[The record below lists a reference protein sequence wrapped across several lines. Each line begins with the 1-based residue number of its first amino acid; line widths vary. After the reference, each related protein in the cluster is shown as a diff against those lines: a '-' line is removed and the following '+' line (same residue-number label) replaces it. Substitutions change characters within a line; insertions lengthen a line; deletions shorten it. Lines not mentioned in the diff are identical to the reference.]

1 MNELNALSPLDGR
14 YGSRL
19 TELRPFFSELG
30 LIKYRLMVEIEF
42 FIALSQEKKITEFP
56 TLSKKNR
63 DWLQKLLANFDE
75 KEAQKI
81 KDIEKITNHDV
92 KALEYYLKSKLAKT
106 PLHKYS
112 EFIHFACTSED
123 INNLAYG
130 LMLKDALENVYLPQL
145 TTLQKELRALAKKWK
160 GVSMLARTHGQPATP
175 TTVGKEFLVFAERL
189 KRQLKLLRNQE
200 ILGKINGAS
209 GNYNAH
215 EIAYPQVHWVQFSQ
229 KFIKS
234 LKLTPNIVTVQIEP
248 HDYMAE
254 IFDTMRRINSIV
266 LDLDR
271 DMWLYIANG
280 VFKQKIKAGE
290 VGSSAMPHKVNPID
304 FENSEGNVGLAN
316 ALLTHM
322 GEKLMVA
329 RLQRDLSDSTVQR
342 NIGSAFAYSY
352 LAYQA
357 TLKGL
362 SKLEL
367 NRVHIQAE
375 LSQNCEVLAEAIQ
388 TVMRKHQISKP
399 YEKLKELTRGK
410 KIRQEDVRLFIGQLP
425 IPKADKDRLLALTPE
440 KYIGQIGKIF
450 EATH

>member
-1 MNELNALSPLDGR
+1 
-14 YGSRL
+14 
-19 TELRPFFSELG
+19 
-30 LIKYRLMVEIEF
+30 
-42 FIALSQEKKITEFP
+42 
-56 TLSKKNR
+56 
-63 DWLQKLLANFDE
+63 
-75 KEAQKI
+75 
-81 KDIEKITNHDV
+81 
-92 KALEYYLKSKLAKT
+92 
-106 PLHKYS
+106 
-112 EFIHFACTSED
+112 
-123 INNLAYG
+123 
-130 LMLKDALENVYLPQL
+130 
-145 TTLQKELRALAKKWK
+145 
-160 GVSMLARTHGQPATP
+160 MLARTHGQPATP

>member
-14 YGSRL
+14 YGSKL
-19 TELRPFFSELG
+19 AELRPFFSELG

-42 FIALSQEKKITEFP
+42 FIALSQEKKIVEFP
-56 TLSKKNR
+56 PLSKKSI
-63 DWLQKLLANFDE
+63 DWLKKLVLHFDE
-75 KEAQKI
+75 KEAQI
-81 KDIEKITNHDV
+81 VKDIEKITNHDV
-92 KALEYYLKSKLAKT
+92 KALEYYLKQKLENTA
-106 PLHKYS
+106 LNKYS

-130 LMLKDALENVYLPQL
+130 LMLKDALQKTYLPQL
-145 TTLQKELRALAKKWK
+145 SSLYKELRILAKKWK
-160 GVSMLARTHGQPATP
+160 GLAMLSRTHGQAATP

-189 KRQLKLLRNQE
+189 KRQLELLKKQE

-254 IFDTMRRINSIV
+254 IFDAMRRINSIV
-266 LDLDR
+266 LDLNR
-271 DMWLYIANG
+271 DMWLYISNG
-280 VFKQKIKAGE
+280 VFKQKVKAGE

-322 GEKLMVA
+322 GEKLMVS

-342 NIGSAFAYSY
+342 NIGSAFAYSH

-367 NRVHIQAE
+367 NRMHIQEE
-375 LSQNCEVLAEAIQ
+375 LAQNWEVLAEAIQ
-388 TVMRKHQISKP
+388 TVMRKYQIPKP

-410 KIRQEDVRLFIGQLP
+410 KIRQEDVRLFIAQLA

-450 EATH
+450 EARR